1 MGKFELKLPV
11 NMTAEM
17 ASDLE
22 KAKKDTGFDQS
33 EIVRACISMA
43 LPALLKRP
51 SMILLLSHD
60 SLKTSL

>member
-22 KAKKDTGFDQS
+22 KAKKETGFDH
-33 EIVRACISMA
+33 VRACISMA